1 MLSSAYLKSTYVFP
15 PVVLMRRKHLY
26 SSSADFYL
34 MGAAVEVTELAK
46 VINEKII
53 VDQIS
58 FTVEVGEIFG
68 LLGANGSGK
77 TTTFNMLSG
86 LLKPSS
92 GGVSILGKNLK
103 EMQRSKPD
111 IGFVTQEDSFYETLT
126 VKENLEYFSSQFG
139 VSGKDMGARVKTLI
153 EQMRLIDKTDVLAD
167 KLSGGMKKRLNIA
180 CSLVHD
186 PKVVF
191 LDEPTVGLDPVV
203 RKDIWAVIEHLHAMN
218 KTIIITSHYME
229 EVERL
234 CGRVAVM
241 FAGRIVD
248 CGTPAELKAKYK
260 LKQMEDVFA
269 HLVRPVVR

>member
-1 MLSSAYLKSTYVFP
+1 MQQ
-15 PVVLMRRKHLY
+15 
-26 SSSADFYL
+26 
-34 MGAAVEVTELAK
+34 AVTVTELAK
-46 VINEKII
+46 VIREKII
-53 VDQIS
+53 VDRIS
-58 FTVEVGEIFG
+58 FSVDEGEVFG

-86 LLKPSS
+86 LLAPSS
-92 GGVSILGKNLK
+92 GSVTILGKSAK
-103 EMQRSKPD
+103 EMQKYRQD

-126 VKENLEYFSSQFG
+126 VRENLEFFSSMYG
-139 VSGKDMGARVKTLI
+139 VRSADAKERIRKLLA
-153 EQMRLIDKTDVLAD
+153 QMKLSDKRDVLAS

-186 PKVVF
+186 PKVIF

-203 RKDIWAVIEHLHAMN
+203 RREIWGVIEELHGTK

-229 EVERL
+229 EIERL
-234 CGRVAVM
+234 CGRVAIM

-248 CGTPAELKAKYK
+248 SGTPEELKKKYK

-269 HLVRPVVR
+269 HLVKPVVQ

>member
-1 MLSSAYLKSTYVFP
+1 MPDA
-15 PVVLMRRKHLY
+15 VVV
-26 SSSADFYL
+26 S
-34 MGAAVEVTELAK
+34 ELAK
-46 VINEKII
+46 VIKEKII
-53 VDQIS
+53 VDRVS
-58 FTVEVGEIFG
+58 FTVGEGEVFG

-86 LLKPSS
+86 LLAPSS
-92 GGVSILGKNLK
+92 GSVTIMGKNLK
-103 EMQRSKPD
+103 ELQKATPE

-126 VKENLEYFSSQFG
+126 VMENLEFFASQHG
-139 VSGKDMGARVKTLI
+139 VKGGEARPRIK
-153 EQMRLIDKTDVLAD
+153 RLLERTRLFEKRDVLAS

-186 PKVVF
+186 PKLVF

-203 RKDIWAVIEHLHAMN
+203 RREIWDVIEELHATK

-229 EVERL
+229 EIERL
-234 CGRVAVM
+234 CGRVAIM

-248 CGTPAELKAKYK
+248 CGTPAGLKKKYK

-269 HLVRPVVR
+269 YLVRPVVR